1 MARVPA
7 VRLLPVTIFVA
18 TLMLTVRVTDIWRG
32 LASGSVSVT
41 TVLRAQQPAPPAPP
55 AAAAPVEP
63 AATPVPSPAPQ
74 TPVRQMPDLGD
85 PMAFTQSEVD
95 LLQKLA
101 ERRQD
106 LEARSREMDMRE
118 GLLRAAETRIDKKID
133 ELKTVQASIEG
144 LLKKY
149 DDQEDAKLKSLVKIY
164 ENMKPKDA
172 ARIFEKLE
180 MPVLLD
186 VLAGMKEQKVAAIMA
201 EMDPGKAKAVT
212 GELAR
217 RQEIMAPPATSGG

>member
-1 MARVPA
+1 MARVPP

-18 TLMLTVRVTDIWRG
+18 TLMLTVRVSDIWKG
-32 LASGSVSVT
+32 LTAGSVSVT
-41 TVLRAQQPAPPAPP
+41 TVRAQQPAPPPPP
-55 AAAAPVEP
+55 AAAAVPSAAGSAPV
-63 AATPVPSPAPQ
+63 TPVSQVPEL
-74 TPVRQMPDLGD
+74 DD

-106 LEARSREMDMRE
+106 IEARGREMDMRE

-133 ELKTVQASIEG
+133 ELKNVQVSIEG
-144 LLKKY
+144 LLKKH
-149 DDQEDAKLKSLVKIY
+149 DEQEDSKLKSLVKIY

-180 MPVLLD
+180 MPILLD
-186 VLAGMKEQKVAAIMA
+186 VMTGMKEQKVAAIMA

-212 GELAR
+212 AELAR
-217 RQEIMAPPATSGG
+217 RQEIMAPPTTSGG